1 MKIINIILLI
11 FQSSSGDFYYFL
23 QRGIVDEESE
33 RAIHGAEAEC
43 QDLPGLLSISEY
55 FL

>member
-33 RAIHGAEAEC
+33 RAIHRAEAEC